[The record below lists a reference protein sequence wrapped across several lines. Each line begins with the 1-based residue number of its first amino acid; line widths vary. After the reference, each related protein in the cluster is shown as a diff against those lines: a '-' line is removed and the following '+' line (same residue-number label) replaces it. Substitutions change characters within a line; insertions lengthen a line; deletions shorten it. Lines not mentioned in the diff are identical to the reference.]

1 MAELWDGLVM
11 MALGVGASLVG
22 QRLRYQYRREFDALR
37 EDQDPVY
44 AMNVSLMR
52 RGAAVF
58 LTAGALLGI
67 FGAFFAASGAW
78 HLLRG
83 Q

>member
-11 MALGVGASLVG
+11 IALGVGTSVVG
-22 QRLRYQYRREFDALR
+22 QRLRYQYLREFDALR
-37 EDQDPVY
+37 EMQDPVY
-44 AMNVSLMR
+44 AMN
-52 RGAAVF
+52 
-58 LTAGALLGI
+58 ALLGI

-78 HLLRG
+78 HLLRS